1 MTNYEHYKKELES
14 LGIAFAIN
22 KYNQQIGLCDKFL
35 CEDCLFEDIDTCDKA
50 KLRWV
55 CEEYMGPDK
64 KCNVD
69 IITKHTK
76 VEEAKKKGV

>member
-1 MTNYEHYKKELES
+1 MTPKKNDLTPQKAMMTNYEHY
-14 LGIAFAIN
+14 
-22 KYNQQIGLCDKFL
+22 
-35 CEDCLFEDIDTCDKA
+35 DTCDKA